1 MARPGTRPRPA
12 TGSIEQGV
20 LEMSNANVI
29 NEMVELIDNYRIYEA
44 NSRAVTT
51 QDTMLDHSVNQV
63 GRL

>member
-1 MARPGTRPRPA
+1 
-12 TGSIEQGV
+12 
-20 LEMSNANVI
+20 MSNANVI